1 MPLRDHFR
9 KPRRVNFRWE
19 GFHSAWAN
27 TIVRELN
34 TQLLPARYRAE
45 PHVHFGTDVEVDIAA
60 MKERPFETASNLEG
74 RGAVAAVWSPP
85 KPAMTLQADLND
97 PDIIEVRV
105 YDDENDAQLVG
116 AIEFVSPRNKD
127 REDSRR
133 DFVLKCAAYLRSEV
147 ALVIVDIVT
156 TRRVSLFVELMD
168 FMKQHDKA
176 MNWGKKILYAVAMR
190 PGPPRKRRHVDVW
203 PHELRLGERLP
214 KLPLW
219 LSDNCSV
226 PLDLEASYEETC
238 QVLRAR

>member
-1 MPLRDHFR
+1 MPLLDHFR
-9 KPRRVNFRWE
+9 KPRRVRFRWE

-27 TIVRELN
+27 TIVRNLN

-45 PHVHFGTDVEVDIAA
+45 PHVHFGTEVEVDIAA
-60 MKERPFETASNLEG
+60 MKEPPFESASSTG
-74 RGAVAAVWSPP
+74 SGVAATVWAPP
-85 KPAMTLQADLND
+85 KPAMTLQADFTD

-105 YDDENDAQLVG
+105 YDDEFDRQLVG

-133 DFVLKCAAYLRSEV
+133 DFVLKCAGYLRSEV

-176 MNWGKKILYAVAMR
+176 VTWGRKILYAVAMR
-190 PGPPRKRRHVDVW
+190 PGPVRKRRYIDVW
-203 PHELRLGERLP
+203 PHELRVGERLP

-219 LSDNCSV
+219 LSANFSV
-226 PLDLEASYEETC
+226 PLDLEASFEETC
-238 QVLRAR
+238 QVMRAR

>member
-9 KPRRVNFRWE
+9 KPPRVNFRWG

-45 PHVHFGTDVEVDIAA
+45 PHVHFGTEVEVDIAA
-60 MKERPFETASNLEG
+60 IKEHPFETASGSEESG
-74 RGAVAAVWSPP
+74 DAAAVWAPP

-127 REDSRR
+127 RPDARR
-133 DFVLKCAAYLRSEV
+133 DFVLKCGAYLRSEA

-156 TRRVSLFVELMD
+156 TRRASLFVELMD

-176 MNWGKKILYAVAMR
+176 LNWGKKNLYAVAMR
-190 PGPPRKRRHVDVW
+190 PGPLRKRRPVDVW
-203 PHELRLGERLP
+203 PHELRLGAHLP

-219 LSDNCSV
+219 LSDNVSV

-238 QVLRAR
+238 RVLRAR